1 MAGPQT
7 REKLE
12 TRNQPNIG
20 YDRAGPTRIERILQD
35 NTIRSSPGG
44 MDLDLLRNLQQAPG
58 VIDRMIQDN
67 TPPGGGVLRNRDPNL
82 PPWYQDNVGG
92 GEGSFWNVKADQP
105 WQDSGVMLA
114 MANSP
119 AINKMKNI
127 YNQVDPFFPNVNPGD
142 QQIGYDFDK
151 NLWGGTLGFG
161 GGYDIDDEDYNAY
174 INWGTNW

>member
-1 MAGPQT
+1 MPP
-7 REKLE
+7 RERQKLQP
-12 TRNQPNIG
+12 RVDRPNIG
-20 YDRAGPTRIERILQD
+20 YDRAGPTEIERILQD
-35 NTIRSSPGG
+35 NTIRSSPG
-44 MDLDLLRNLQQAPG
+44 MDLDFLRHLQQAPG
-58 VIDRMIQDN
+58 VIDRLIRDE
-67 TPPGGGVLRNRDPNL
+67 TPPGEGLLRNRDPNL
-82 PPWYQDNVGG
+82 PPWYQNNVGG

-105 WQDSGVMLA
+105 RNNSGLMLA

-119 AINKMKNI
+119 AVNKMKNI
-127 YNQVDPFFPNVNPGD
+127 YSQFDPFFPDVDIND